1 MLIASGI
8 DRPAIAG
15 IIILGLVGAL
25 LWAEAKIGELRA
37 EPALVPPANTLDT
50 EETDGV

>member
-25 LWAEAKIGELRA
+25 VWAEAKIGDLRA
-37 EPALVPPANTLDT
+37 KPEPVPPATALDT
-50 EETDGV
+50 DATDGV